1 MGTADA
7 ELLVKGLTPEELVIG
22 PDTEESGP
30 GEIEIDEG
38 HGENE
43 NVHLPQFCRDVI
55 QVGRQ
60 KNSKSGV
67 LLGRGI
73 QRQKG
78 NGGHLHAFVA
88 DTGVQQKLAC
98 IKPMYLGKRSKWL
111 EKLRKWPGNEQ
122 FFMPPNFGVH
132 G

>member
-1 MGTADA
+1 M
-7 ELLVKGLTPEELVIG
+7 VKGLTPEELVIG

-43 NVHLPQFCRDVI
+43 NVYFPQFCGDVI

-67 LLGRGI
+67 LLARGT
-73 QRQKG
+73 QRQKEMEVTYM
-78 NGGHLHAFVA
+78 LSLW
-88 DTGVQQKLAC
+88 TQE
-98 IKPMYLGKRSKWL
+98 YSK
-111 EKLRKWPGNEQ
+111 N
-122 FFMPPNFGVH
+122 
-132 G
+132 

>member
-1 MGTADA
+1 M
-7 ELLVKGLTPEELVIG
+7 VKGLTPEELAIG

-43 NVHLPQFCRDVI
+43 NVYFPQFCGDVI

-67 LLGRGI
+67 LLARGI

-78 NGGHLHAFVA
+78 NGGHLHDFVV

-98 IKPMYLGKRSKWL
+98 IELMYLNKRS
-111 EKLRKWPGNEQ
+111 
-122 FFMPPNFGVH
+122 
-132 G
+132 